1 MELRDHPLMSV
12 QGRRSWPPVWVWIG
26 GQPAK
31 HPKGEVGVLK
41 EVRKSLR
48 PPVLSDRLFL
58 IMEEQEALYVGC
70 LLFDDRTFCEW
81 LLAELHNHIGKNI
94 EHIGQLK
101 VDF

>member
-1 MELRDHPLMSV
+1 
-12 QGRRSWPPVWVWIG
+12 VWVWIVDSRINIE
-26 GQPAK
+26 K
-31 HPKGEVGVLK
+31 VKSVK
-41 EVRKSLR
+41 EVRQSLR

-94 EHIGQLK
+94 EHVGQLE